1 MQRKTTWMLF
11 LIFGISAMYFSCQ
24 KRIEPIKNVTY
35 IYKNETTFDLDLDVY
50 NKGEKFKHFLILP
63 DKEVETGTTREEGP
77 APFLFYEP
85 TMKYGDSVVI
95 RFSDNRCI
103 VFSRNSGV
111 GIYGD
116 KIFDYRKYDNYSE
129 ELVSGSNFTLIYT
142 ITEED
147 YNSSVECE

>member
-11 LIFGISAMYFSCQ
+11 LIFGFSAMCFSCQ
-24 KRIEPIKNVTY
+24 KRIEPIKNVNY
-35 IYKNETTFDLDLDVY
+35 IYKNETTFDLDMEVY
-50 NKGEKFKHFLILP
+50 DNGEKFKHFSILP
-63 DKEVETGTTREEGP
+63 YKEVETGTTREEGP

-111 GIYGD
+111 DIYGD
-116 KIFDYRKYDNYSE
+116 KIFDFREYDNYSE
-129 ELVSGSNFTLIYT
+129 ELVSGSNFSLIYT

-147 YNSSVECE
+147 YNSSVACD

>member
-1 MQRKTTWMLF
+1 MKTTWILS
-11 LIFGISAMYFSCQ
+11 LIFGFSAICFCCQ
-24 KRIEPIKNVTY
+24 KRIEPIKIVTY
-35 IYKNETTFDLDLDVY
+35 IYKNTTTTDLILEVY
-50 NKGEKFKHFLILP
+50 VNGEKYKQFPILP

-85 TMKYGDSVVI
+85 SLKYGDSVVI

-103 VFSRNSGV
+103 LFSRNSGV
-111 GIYGD
+111 NIYGD
-116 KIFDYRKYDNYSE
+116 KIFDFRQYDNYSE

-147 YNSSVECE
+147 YNSTAECE